1 MKSLFAVLLVLL
13 CANLKAAANAGET
26 ARNGGAEVQINL
38 CSEPRQIIA
47 ALHLER
53 KGSKSQEVWYVD
65 TFGLDLFRQGVM
77 FRLRIKDRKSELT
90 LKVANQ
96 DCARVNADLLPADQA
111 KCEYDVRGAQSV
123 GAVSVT
129 RILDDGQVRGL
140 IEGRLALA
148 DLLSQAQIRYLKE
161 VVTLWPLVPG
171 LKSLGPARVETY
183 HKKGQ
188 SFVVE
193 LWQLPSGRHYEEISQ
208 KSSLKDAP
216 RVNAAL
222 EGILSRNQVQLCPDQ
237 GSQTGSRL
245 REFLN
250 LTPR

>member
-1 MKSLFAVLLVLL
+1 MKYLLAGLFVLLSVIP
-13 CANLKAAANAGET
+13 ATDSGAEGG
-26 ARNGGAEVQINL
+26 ARIGGAEVQINL
-38 CSEPRQIIA
+38 CSAPRQIIE

-53 KGSKSQEVWYVD
+53 KGPKPQEVWYVD
-65 TFGLDLFRQGVM
+65 TPGLDLFRQGVM
-77 FRLRIKDRKSELT
+77 FRLRIKARKSELT

-96 DCARVNADLLPADQA
+96 DCDKVNPGLLPSDQA
-111 KCEYDVRGAQSV
+111 KCEYDVRGTHVA

-129 RILDDGQVRGL
+129 RILDDGQLRGL

-148 DLLSQAQIRYLKE
+148 DLLSQAQIRYLRE
-161 VVTLWPLVPG
+161 VVALWPLVPG
-171 LKSLGPARVETY
+171 LTCLGPARVETY
-183 HKKGQ
+183 HKEGQ
-188 SFVVE
+188 PFVVE

-208 KSSLKDAP
+208 KSSLKDAL

-222 EGILSRNQVQLCPDQ
+222 EGILSRNKVQLCPDQ

-245 REFLN
+245 KEFLN

>member
-1 MKSLFAVLLVLL
+1 MKSLLAVLLVLL
-13 CANLKAAANAGET
+13 CANLATAANAGET
-26 ARNGGAEVQINL
+26 ARIGGAEVQVNL

-65 TFGLDLFRQGVM
+65 TPGLDLFRQGVI
-77 FRLRIKDRKSELT
+77 FRLRIKERKSELT

-96 DCARVNADLLPADQA
+96 DCARVNPGLLPADLS

-140 IEGRLALA
+140 IKGRLALD
-148 DLLSQAQIRYLKE
+148 DLLSQAQVNYLRE
-161 VVTLWPLVPG
+161 GTAVWPLVPG
-171 LKSLGPARVETY
+171 LKCLGPARVETY
-183 HKKGQ
+183 HRKGQ
-188 SFVVE
+188 HFIVE

-222 EGILSRNQVQLCPDQ
+222 EGLLSRNQIQLCPDQ

-245 REFLN
+245 RELMD
-250 LTPR
+250 LQ

>member
-1 MKSLFAVLLVLL
+1 MKSLLAALLVLI
-13 CANLKAAANAGET
+13 CTNLAVASDAGEGV
-26 ARNGGAEVQINL
+26 RSGGAEVQINL

-53 KGSKSQEVWYVD
+53 KGAQSQEVWYVD
-65 TFGLDLFRQGVM
+65 TPGLDLFRQGVM
-77 FRLRIKDRKSELT
+77 FRLRITDRKSELT

-96 DCARVNADLLPADQA
+96 DCAKVNSALLPADQS

-129 RILDDGQVRGL
+129 RILDDRQVHGL

-148 DLLSQAQIRYLKE
+148 DLLSPAQIRYLQE
-161 VVTLWPLVPG
+161 VVALWPLVPG
-171 LKSLGPARVETY
+171 LKCLGPAQVETY
-183 HKKGQ
+183 HRKGRP
-188 SFVVE
+188 FVVE

-216 RVNAAL
+216 RLNSAL
-222 EGILSRNQVQLCPDQ
+222 EGLLSHTKVQLCPDQ

-245 REFLN
+245 KEFLN
-250 LTPR
+250 LTPK